1 MGKEHRDSMLSGGP
15 VLLNLQL
22 FVRQP
27 RSSPNLVLLGG
38 DFITQARL
46 MTSSPVPKGQ
56 RV

>member
-38 DFITQARL
+38 GFITQARL